1 MGKHD
6 EVAPSQ
12 PRRPAA
18 DESEEAHVSTAAGLD
33 TPALIWMPQQ
43 SPSGSDEEPVK
54 PAVPELWDTGE
65 LDLSALSDPDS
76 GLDGSS
82 SAGGADAPLTSEPPL
97 ADTTPLTSEQPLAAQ
112 LPLTSEPTGSG
123 LHSDA
128 RGGPEV
134 AGVE

>member
-1 MGKHD
+1 
-6 EVAPSQ
+6 VS
-12 PRRPAA
+12 AA
-18 DESEEAHVSTAAGLD
+18 AELD
-33 TPALIWMPQQ
+33 TPLIWMPTQ
-43 SPSGSDEEPVK
+43 STSPPNRGASVDRADGVDKSAGEPVR

-82 SAGGADAPLTSEPPL
+82 SLSGADAPLTSEPPL

>member
-6 EVAPSQ
+6 EVAPPQ
-12 PRRPAA
+12 PWRTAA
-18 DESEEAHVSTAAGLD
+18 DESEVAHMSAAAELG
-33 TPALIWMPQQ
+33 TPLIWMPQQ
-43 SPSGSDEEPVK
+43 VASGRAGEPVK

-82 SAGGADAPLTSEPPL
+82 SLPAVAPLTSEPPL

-123 LHSDA
+123 LHSDI

-134 AGVE
+134 AGVA

>member
-1 MGKHD
+1 MGRHD
-6 EVAPSQ
+6 EVAPPQ
-12 PRRPAA
+12 PRRKAA
-18 DESEEAHVSTAAGLD
+18 EESEDAHVSHAADLD

-43 SPSGSDEEPVK
+43 AGSGADEEPVK

-76 GLDGSS
+76 GLAGSS
-82 SAGGADAPLTSEPPL
+82 SLAGAAAPLTSEPPL

-123 LHSDA
+123 LHSDD